1 MASPIPRDAVL
12 LQRLVQGDET
22 AFRELYEDYQGRL
35 FLFAYRFTKSKEAA
49 EEIVQDV
56 FVKLWEKREQ
66 IKIEKNF
73 AGYLF
78 RVTRNLIIDGL
89 KRAALDK
96 KVQQR
101 IYTHMQVLR
110 NPIADELLN
119 KELERLHQQAIN
131 ALTEQR
137 RTVYLLS
144 REEELSYA
152 EIAERL
158 GISKNTVH
166 NHMVSALQSIREHLS
181 NHPDLSAVTL
191 ILILLGLCNK

>member
-22 AFRELYEDYQGRL
+22 AFRELYEDYQGRI

-49 EEIVQDV
+49 EEIVQEV

-66 IKIEKNF
+66 IRIEKNF

-101 IYTHMQVLR
+101 IYSHMQVLR
-110 NPIADELLN
+110 NPVADELLS
-119 KELERLHQQAIN
+119 KEMERLHQQAIN
-131 ALTEQR
+131 ALSEQR
-137 RTVYLLS
+137 RAVYLLS

-152 EIAERL
+152 EIAEKL
-158 GISKNTVH
+158 GISKNTVR
-166 NHMVSALQSIREHLS
+166 NHIVSALESIREHLS
-181 NHPDLSAVTL
+181 NHPDLGAVVL
-191 ILILLGLCNK
+191 IIIFYVLCMK